1 MNENLSDALKGD
13 LIFKDKQQAGHTQVN
28 QTGTHDSKFV
38 QCPGQKDNRIKTISS
53 QSWEADFLIA
63 AFKKLEHETRLPHL
77 ITV

>member
-53 QSWEADFLIA
+53 QS
-63 AFKKLEHETRLPHL
+63 
-77 ITV
+77 